1 MPNRIIKDSF
11 QTSDKI
17 ASLTD
22 FEFRLWVSLIVS
34 VDDAGRGDARPA
46 IIKGHAFPLRERV
59 TAKDIND
66 ALHGLAAK
74 GCVSLYEVDG
84 KPYFWF
90 PTWTD
95 HQRVRECKPKYPA
108 PPENSE
114 FAPSAATCG
123 ELPQVAASCRKLRPE
138 SNPNTNT
145 NPNPNTTN
153 TPLTPQGG
161 RVEVPEAI
169 AESWNGF
176 CEMREKIKKP
186 LTDRAAKMILNK
198 LEQLAPED
206 ITTQGLILDQSVK
219 RCWQDVYPLKTPDNT
234 SVGAQ
239 SFDLD
244 EAKRQMEA
252 NSRG

>member
-123 ELPQVAASCRKLRPE
+123 NLRQVAANCGKLRPE

-145 NPNPNTTN
+145 NTNPNTTN

-186 LTDRAAKMILNK
+186 LTDRAAKMILNE
-198 LEQLAPED
+198 LERLAPED

-219 RCWQDVYPLKTPDNT
+219 RCWQDVYPLKTPDI
-234 SVGAQ
+234 SKWEGMHY
-239 SFDLD
+239 LI
-244 EAKRQMEA
+244 R
-252 NSRG
+252 